1 MKYCK
6 SCIIPNTRPDQFF
19 QEDGICIACK
29 NFNNKKK
36 INWVERKKSF
46 DKIIDSLSLKSN
58 EWNCI
63 IPSSGGKDS
72 TYQALKCRELGL
84 KPLIVTATTCDRSEI
99 GLKNIENLKNNGFDT
114 IEFSTNPKIR
124 EKINKF
130 CLNEIGDISWPE
142 HVTIFTIPFKI
153 AVYFNIKLII
163 YGENPQFEYGG
174 PPSSIDKFRMN
185 REWMEEFGGLIGLRV
200 QDLLHAEEFSEFDI
214 SAYKY
219 PSSEDLVKNKI
230 TGLFLGHFFEWDSIK
245 NFEIS
250 KKKWI

>member
-1 MKYCK
+1 MGRK
-6 SCIIPNTRPDQFF
+6 
-19 QEDGICIACK
+19 
-29 NFNNKKK
+29 
-36 INWVERKKSF
+36 KKSF

-153 AVYFNIKLII
+153 AVYFNINLII
-163 YGENPQFEYGG
+163 YGENPSLNMGVRQV
-174 PPSSIDKFRMN
+174 I
-185 REWMEEFGGLIGLRV
+185 
-200 QDLLHAEEFSEFDI
+200 
-214 SAYKY
+214 
-219 PSSEDLVKNKI
+219 
-230 TGLFLGHFFEWDSIK
+230 
-245 NFEIS
+245 
-250 KKKWI
+250 